1 MTSNEEIDSDYL
13 AMSELTREIG
23 SILENSFDD
32 GREHLSPSDIE
43 HILKITSDVTH
54 RIKHQT
60 QKISYMNSCS
70 KQHVPMYKIKY
81 KITPDNKIPDD
92 CLVCEKCF
100 GKKEFFDT
108 SYEIESIIS
117 LSDYIEIG
125 LEIEHL
131 DIMTGTV
138 TKKLKNHLLA
148 N

>member
-1 MTSNEEIDSDYL
+1 MTSNEKIDSDYL

-32 GREHLSPSDIE
+32 GREHLSSSDIE

-117 LSDYIEIG
+117 LRSYLKIP
-125 LEIEHL
+125 LEIDHL
-131 DIMTGTV
+131 SIMTRALS
-138 TKKLKNHLLA
+138 KKLKKNFH
-148 N
+148 